1 MPEILTDAYLL
12 FTFVFKQALME
23 VLLIEKDTF
32 NCILDEHQLLCDMI
46 ISLAGHIRRKK
57 PDEMLSVAEVC
68 EFLRI
73 APSTLQSIRNSGKI
87 GFVRDEG
94 NGVKFPCREVL
105 GYAERH
111 GVTQKISANG

>member
-1 MPEILTDAYLL
+1 
-12 FTFVFKQALME
+12 ME
-23 VLLIEKDTF
+23 VLLIEKDTL